1 MSELDNQPANLRH
14 FTFPFAW
21 YGWLGLLLIAI
32 FWPLNWLLP
41 GPRTHLLFFPL
52 WLGYALAVDALVLYR
67 SGTSQIARSLRDFL
81 LLFVI
86 SAPAWWLFEAL
97 NWRSGNWEYRG
108 RELFSDLLF
117 FTFATFSFSTVMPA
131 VFGTAELM
139 RSFRWI
145 ERFAHGPRI
154 STTRRNALICFL
166 VGCTMLTLLLAWP
179 RYFYAFMW
187 LSLFFLLEPICQWFG
202 RRSILTAL
210 SEGDWR
216 TVVALCSGGLL
227 CGFFWELW
235 NFFSFPKWVYHV
247 PFVGFWHVFEMP
259 LLGYLGYLPF
269 SLELY
274 VLVHLLRRR
283 TPSLRI

>member
-1 MSELDNQPANLRH
+1 
-14 FTFPFAW
+14 
-21 YGWLGLLLIAI
+21 LIAI

-52 WLGYALAVDALVLYR
+52 WLGYALAVDALVHYR
-67 SGTSQIARSLRDFL
+67 SGTSQITRSPRDFV

-86 SAPAWWLFEAL
+86 SAPAWWLFELL
-97 NWRSGNWEYRG
+97 NLRSGNWEYRG
-108 RELFSDLLF
+108 RELFSDLMF

-139 RSFRWI
+139 RTFRWVD
-145 ERFAHGPRI
+145 RFAHGPRLPA
-154 STTRRNALICFL
+154 TRRNELICFL
-166 VGCTMLTLLLAWP
+166 IGCTMLALLLAWP
-179 RYFYAFMW
+179 HYFYAFMW
-187 LSLFFLLEPICQWFG
+187 LSVFFLLEPICQWFG
-202 RRSILTAL
+202 RRSILTTL
-210 SEGDWR
+210 SRGDWR
-216 TVVALCSGGLL
+216 TVIALCSGGLI

-235 NFFSFPKWVYHV
+235 NYFSFPKWVYHV
-247 PFVGFWHVFEMP
+247 PFVGFWHIFEMP

-283 TPSLRI
+283 MPSLRI